1 MTEPQVERRI
11 AAILA
16 ADMVGFSRLMER
28 DEEAGLDTLN
38 ACRSLIQQRVAAHRG
53 RIFGS
58 AGDSVIAE
66 FASAVEAVR
75 SALEIQAAIAGVNA
89 GRPKPVQYRIG
100 VNLGDVMVDDDN
112 LLGDGVNVAA
122 RLEAL
127 AEPGGVLI
135 SGSAFDQVEGKLDHD
150 FELVGRRT
158 LRNLDRAIR
167 IYRWR
172 RREAASRVWTSRLRL
187 PERLRWRA
195 ACAGAGAARDRRD
208 RLVGAA
214 RAARAAARAL
224 PGPVGPAVAGTGFD
238 RGPAVHPLER
248 GSRARP
254 VRGRP
259 GRQHHH
265 RPVAL
270 LRAVRGRLELQP
282 S

>member
-1 MTEPQVERRI
+1 
-11 AAILA
+11 
-16 ADMVGFSRLMER
+16 MVGFSRLMER

-75 SALEIQAAIAGVNA
+75 SALEIQAGGAGVNA

-195 ACAGAGAARDRRD
+195 ALTLALALLVTGAIAWW
-208 RLVGAA
+208 
-214 RAARAAARAL
+214 
-224 PGPVGPAVAGTGFD
+224 
-238 RGPAVHPLER
+238 
-248 GSRARP
+248 
-254 VRGRP
+254 GRP
-259 GRQHHH
+259 GSAGCRSGAS
-265 RPVAL
+265 RSSRASRCRNG
-270 LRAVRGRLELQP
+270 LRSRSCRSPA
-282 S
+282 